1 MHQNDPANPRRRP
14 VNHRR
19 SAPDPIGAGSLP
31 PESVA
36 SLILEHVH
44 DGVFATDLDDRITFW
59 GSSAETLFGF
69 SPDEAIGRCFGE
81 LLPMRMADSDG
92 EAALLSTVA
101 AGQIWRGE
109 GSVRLPDGRELWI
122 ESTVSPLVVDG
133 QIVGGVSVS
142 RDMTAQRAE
151 TERYRTVVDAL
162 AEGVVVQDADGA
174 IVAANPAARAI
185 LGWGSLGGPNPDGWP
200 ANAIREDGTL
210 LGPEDHPA
218 ALTLRTGLAHRNEL
232 IGLRRPSGEVR
243 WIAIHADPLHI
254 NDGQRGV
261 VSSFE
266 DVTHYRTAR
275 MEQLFEDRLRAALAE
290 AVRGIATDTT
300 LERSAQT
307 ICDQIATL
315 PGIDFVGLGAFA
327 GEDELDIIASSAP
340 AGTANLAG
348 QRLPPDAARYLWERA
363 ALGPWAQY
371 TRELREAGNWNADH
385 ISLAMEAIAVGPIA
399 HGGHVDGVLV
409 IGSRE
414 REAARI
420 LVEKMP
426 AVVAFSSTSSAL
438 LAERLHTRR
447 LDVANRRRIEEV
459 LLTRGFH
466 PVFQPVVHL
475 ATGAILG
482 YEALTRFADN
492 TPPDRVFAV
501 ASSCGLGLEL
511 EIATLEAAFRAADP
525 LPANRFL
532 DINVSPGLVLAI
544 EPLRAMLRRSGF
556 NVVLEITEHERIA
569 DYAALRAAVAKL
581 GENVRL
587 AVDDAGAGFASLRHI
602 AELRPELVKLD
613 RSLVVGIEWDL
624 ARQALVAGMVHFA
637 TQSETTLI
645 AEGIETEPERAMLL
659 GLGVAVGQGY
669 LLGRPAGPDQPAE
682 EAAR

>member
-1 MHQNDPANPRRRP
+1 M
-14 VNHRR
+14 
-19 SAPDPIGAGSLP
+19 
-31 PESVA
+31 
-36 SLILEHVH
+36 
-44 DGVFATDLDDRITFW
+44 
-59 GSSAETLFGF
+59 
-69 SPDEAIGRCFGE
+69 
-81 LLPMRMADSDG
+81 
-92 EAALLSTVA
+92 
-101 AGQIWRGE
+101 
-109 GSVRLPDGRELWI
+109 
-122 ESTVSPLVVDG
+122 SPLVVDG

-151 TERYRTVVDAL
+151 AERYRTVVDAL

-185 LGWGSLGGPNPDGWP
+185 LGWGSLGGRYPDGWP
-200 ANAIREDGTL
+200 ANAIREDGTS

-218 ALTLRTGLAHRNEL
+218 ALTLRTGRAHRNEL

-327 GEDELDIIASSAP
+327 GEDELEIIASSTP
-340 AGTANLAG
+340 AGSANLAG
-348 QRLPPDAARYLWERA
+348 QRLPPDGARYLWERA

-371 TRELREAGNWNADH
+371 TRELIEAGTWNADL

-414 REAARI
+414 REPARI

-426 AVVAFSSTSSAL
+426 AVVAFSATSSAL
-438 LAERLHTRR
+438 LAERLHARR
-447 LDVANRRRIEEV
+447 LDVANRRHIEEV
-459 LLTRGFH
+459 LARRAFH

-475 ATGAILG
+475 GTGAVLG
-482 YEALTRFADN
+482 YEALTRFTDD

-511 EIATLEAAFRAADP
+511 EIATLEAAFRAADT

-569 DYAALRAAVAKL
+569 DYAALRAAVAQL

-602 AELRPELVKLD
+602 AELRPVFVKLD
-613 RSLVVGIEWDL
+613 RGLVVGIEWDP

-637 TQSETTLI
+637 AQSETTLI

-669 LLGRPAGPDQPAE
+669 LFGRPAGPDQTAE
-682 EAAR
+682 EAAK

>member
-1 MHQNDPANPRRRP
+1 MHLSDPANPRRRP
-14 VNHRR
+14 INQRH
-19 SAPDPIGAGSLP
+19 SAPDPIAAGSLP

-44 DGVFATDLDDRITFW
+44 DGVFATDLDKRITFW
-59 GSSAETLFGF
+59 GSSAEALFGF
-69 SPDEAIGRCFGE
+69 SADEAIGRCFDE
-81 LLPMRMADSDG
+81 LLPVRMADSDG
-92 EAALLSTVA
+92 EATLLSTVA

-151 TERYRTVVDAL
+151 AERYRTVVDAL
-162 AEGVVVQDADGA
+162 AEGVVVQGADGA

-185 LGWGSLGGPNPDGWP
+185 LGWGSLGGRNPDGWP
-200 ANAIREDGTL
+200 ANAIREDGSL

-218 ALTLRTGLAHRNEL
+218 ALTLRTGRAHRNEL

-315 PGIDFVGLGAFA
+315 PGIDFVGLGAFT
-327 GEDELDIIASSAP
+327 GEDELDIIASYAP
-340 AGTANLAG
+340 AGSANLAG
-348 QRLPPDAARYLWERA
+348 QRLPPDGARYLWERA
-363 ALGPWAQY
+363 ALGPWAQH
-371 TRELREAGNWNADH
+371 TRELREAGSWNADH

-426 AVVAFSSTSSAL
+426 AVVAFSATSSAL
-438 LAERLHTRR
+438 LAERLHTRG

-475 ATGAILG
+475 GSRAILG
-482 YEALTRFADN
+482 YEALTRFEDN

-602 AELRPELVKLD
+602 AELRPAFVKLD
-613 RSLVVGIEWDL
+613 RGLVVGIEWDP

-637 TQSETTLI
+637 AQSETTLI

-659 GLGVAVGQGY
+659 QLGVAVGQGY
-669 LLGRPAGPDQPAE
+669 LFGRPAGPDRTAE
-682 EAAR
+682 EAAK